1 MRRLAG
7 RTLLI
12 IHERLGNWGRQIRPR
27 AVRWPA
33 RVVETRSA
41 ADLEAALARAACPIL
56 LIDLGDRVRAGLE
69 DLHRA
74 VQAAPNALSLVL
86 DAKARPAVALLAR
99 ELGATHVL
107 SGVVT
112 PPSVVALLTRWLPLA
127 RRRAE
132 LDGWAGDTKAA
143 ADPLDNLLS
152 SNGENNHSASRVQ

>member
-1 MRRLAG
+1 MAG
-7 RTLLI
+7 RTLLV

-33 RVVETRSA
+33 RVVETRST
-41 ADLEAALARAACPIL
+41 ADLEAALTRSACPIL

-74 VQAAPNALSLVL
+74 VRTAPNALALVL
-86 DAKARPAVALLAR
+86 DPKGRPEVAALAR
-99 ELGATHVL
+99 ELGATVVL
-107 SGVVT
+107 SGITT

-132 LDGWAGDTKAA
+132 EDGWAGDTKAA
-143 ADPLDNLLS
+143 VDPLDSLLS
-152 SNGENNHSASRVQ
+152 NGSAELGLPRPH